1 MHRRRGLFEAKATM
15 SNKVRSLAR
24 GDRYTDTH
32 ALQAGSAEWSRDVST
47 ALLCG
52 PGPERVARLHSSV
65 RPPPH
70 SRGRGCLGPEPPRGN
85 PSLHPLPGSSS
96 PVSLLVP
103 RFLPHSACGR
113 KSGRGSGGQLPPFL
127 IQLGPVL
134 LRSLVECM
142 GRTVMGALSTL
153 QPHSVTPAI
162 VVEST
167 CQESHTQPRPWS
179 RVGRWTPLRRASQ
192 TQRPTS
198 CTPVLAAD
206 GRKRHPT
213 ELSPLSLLTSKC
225 PSQPPPV
232 GVPLL
237 RPEGVQPRD
246 SGSPSFVSSNP
257 TCPPSRH
264 MNCGCSVAAVFI
276 D

>member
-1 MHRRRGLFEAKATM
+1 MHRRRGLFEANATM

-24 GDRYTDTH
+24 GDRYADPH
-32 ALQAGSAEWSRDVST
+32 ALQAESAEWCRDVLT

-52 PGPERVARLHSSV
+52 PGPERVARLHSS
-65 RPPPH
+65 
-70 SRGRGCLGPEPPRGN
+70 
-85 PSLHPLPGSSS
+85 
-96 PVSLLVP
+96 
-103 RFLPHSACGR
+103 
-113 KSGRGSGGQLPPFL
+113 
-127 IQLGPVL
+127 
-134 LRSLVECM
+134 
-142 GRTVMGALSTL
+142 
-153 QPHSVTPAI
+153 PHSVTPAI

-167 CQESHTQPRPWS
+167 WQESHPQPRPWS
-179 RVGRWTPLRRASQ
+179 RAGRWTPPRRASQ

-206 GRKRHPT
+206 GRKRHLA

-237 RPEGVQPRD
+237 RPEGAQPRD
-246 SGSPSFVSSNP
+246 SGGPSFVSSNP
-257 TCPPSRH
+257 TCPPSQH
-264 MNCGCSVAAVFI
+264 MNCGCSVAAVCI

>member
-1 MHRRRGLFEAKATM
+1 MVPGRLDCAP
-15 SNKVRSLAR
+15 L
-24 GDRYTDTH
+24 
-32 ALQAGSAEWSRDVST
+32 WSRPR
-47 ALLCG
+47 ACG
-52 PGPERVARLHSSV
+52 QAPLECPSPL
-65 RPPPH
+65 H
-70 SRGRGCLGPEPPRGN
+70 SRGRGCLGPEPPRGD
-85 PSLHPLPGSSS
+85 PSLHLLLGSSS

-167 CQESHTQPRPWS
+167 WQESHPQPRPWS
-179 RVGRWTPLRRASQ
+179 RAGRWTPPRRASQ

-206 GRKRHPT
+206 GRKRHLA

-237 RPEGVQPRD
+237 RPEGAQPRD
-246 SGSPSFVSSNP
+246 SGGPSFVSSNP
-257 TCPPSRH
+257 TCPPSQH
-264 MNCGCSVAAVFI
+264 MNCGCSVAAVCI